1 VPPTVEASRNAT
13 MGGKV
18 DKTTTKDEDHVK
30 KKNHKALIFKLN
42 WAIQKVKRGSLSNDK
57 IIRLNP
63 HCNPQCNEKINKINK
78 KFRCTIVCLE
88 YKKLNAKE
96 YIQIRPIGPFEK
108 PWALK
113 FFNNVWRKI

>member
-1 VPPTVEASRNAT
+1 
-13 MGGKV
+13 
-18 DKTTTKDEDHVK
+18 
-30 KKNHKALIFKLN
+30 LN

-113 FFNNVWRKI
+113 FFNNVWRKIYVADIEQIVQQIDKSMT